1 MSLVPPSEGKTE
13 RNTERTAERTP
24 ARTPARPL
32 SFYSKPIGRELVDV
46 LLLQRVVKRDR
57 DAFETLYRV
66 YVRRLTR
73 FLERVTRRP
82 LEVEEVLDDT
92 MMVVWDKAATFSGH
106 SKVSTWIFSIAYR
119 KALKALR
126 GLDQPVECNDSDG
139 PPSENGPEGPLMR
152 VELRRILERSLA
164 RLSPEQR
171 AVVELV
177 FFHGCAYGEIA
188 QIVGCPIG
196 TVKTRMFYALR
207 RLRAMLATVKED
219 LA

>member
-1 MSLVPPSEGKTE
+1 MSSVPFLPRGSRPQSPHGK
-13 RNTERTAERTP
+13 AV
-24 ARTPARPL
+24 
-32 SFYSKPIGRELVDV
+32 GREVVDV
-46 LLLQRVVKRDR
+46 FLLQRVVKRDR
-57 DAFETLYRV
+57 DAFETLYRL

-73 FLERVTRRP
+73 FLERVTRKP

-126 GLDQPVECNDSDG
+126 GLDEPIECDDNDW
-139 PPSENGPEGPLMR
+139 PLNENGPEGPLMQH
-152 VELRRILERSLA
+152 ELRRVLANALA

-177 FFHGCAYGEIA
+177 FFHGCAYGEISR
-188 QIVGCPIG
+188 IVGCPIG
-196 TVKTRMFYALR
+196 TVKTRMFHALR
-207 RLRAMLATVKED
+207 RLRAMLSDIRGD

>member
-1 MSLVPPSEGKTE
+1 MSSAPFSQRGPRPQSPHGK
-13 RNTERTAERTP
+13 A
-24 ARTPARPL
+24 
-32 SFYSKPIGRELVDV
+32 IGRELVDV
-46 LLLQRVVKRDR
+46 LLLQRVIHRDR

-73 FLERVTRRP
+73 FLERVTRKP

-126 GLDQPVECNDSDG
+126 SLDEPVECDDNDW
-139 PPSENGPEGPLMR
+139 PLNEVGPEGPLMQR
-152 VELRRILERSLA
+152 ELRQVLGRALA
-164 RLSPEQR
+164 RLSPQQR

-177 FFHGCAYGEIA
+177 FFHGCAYGEIS

-196 TVKTRMFYALR
+196 TVKTRMFHALR
-207 RLRAMLATVKED
+207 KLRAMLSDIRED
-219 LA
+219 LG

>member
-1 MSLVPPSEGKTE
+1 MLSPQRVPLRPPSPQGT
-13 RNTERTAERTP
+13 RVGCD
-24 ARTPARPL
+24 L
-32 SFYSKPIGRELVDV
+32 IDL
-46 LLLQRVVKRDR
+46 LLLQRVVKRDVY
-57 DAFETLYRV
+57 AFETLYRL

-82 LEVEEVLDDT
+82 LAVEEVLDDT
-92 MMVVWDKAATFSGH
+92 MMVVWDKAGTFSGQ

-126 GLDQPVECNDSDG
+126 QLDEPIESDDNDA
-139 PPSENGPEGPLMR
+139 PSTDDAPEGPLLHY
-152 VELRRILERSLA
+152 ELREVLMNALVQ
-164 RLSPEQR
+164 LSPRHR

-196 TVKTRMFYALR
+196 TVKTRMFHALR
-207 RLRAMLATVKED
+207 RLRVMLADLRVD

>member
-1 MSLVPPSEGKTE
+1 MSLTPPSQQ
-13 RNTERTAERTP
+13 TP
-24 ARTPARPL
+24 LRPL
-32 SFYSKPIGRELVDV
+32 SAQGKPGSRELIDV
-46 LLLQRVVKRDR
+46 VLLQRVVQRDR
-57 DAFETLYRV
+57 EAFETLYRV

-73 FLERVTRRP
+73 FLERVTRKP

-92 MMVVWDKAATFSGH
+92 MMVVWDKAATFSGQ

-126 GLDQPVECNDSDG
+126 GLDEPIEPDDKDG
-139 PPSENGPEGPLMR
+139 PAGETGPEAPLQQD
-152 VELRRILERSLA
+152 ELRQALA
-164 RLSPEQR
+164 RALARISPQQR

-177 FFHGCAYGEIA
+177 FFHGCAYREIA

-196 TVKTRMFYALR
+196 TVKTRMFHALR
-207 RLRAMLATVKED
+207 RLRVMLSDIRED